1 MHSRIAY
8 HAPHPERSRSC
19 GPILSAAP
27 EKEAKIHFPFY
38 LRFGAFSLHPHLPF
52 ELLAYAVGFLAF
64 RRLRGATGDS
74 VSDASRWTVITAAVA
89 GAALGSRILY
99 WFEDPALTFAHWR
112 NPAYLLGGKTIVGA
126 LIGGLFAVEWA
137 KRRIGETHSTGDLFA
152 APLALGIAIGRIGC
166 FLTGLSDDTYGVPTA
181 LPWGVDF
188 GDGIRRH
195 PTQLYESIF
204 ALALFLFLLR
214 VLKRPHRQ
222 GDVFKAFMVAYLGW
236 RLAIDFLKPEVRI
249 GIFSGIQWAC
259 AAMFVYYSRDILR
272 WLSGPKTLETES
284 TLDALPSASS
294 HDVRQA

>member
-1 MHSRIAY
+1 V
-8 HAPHPERSRSC
+8 
-19 GPILSAAP
+19 
-27 EKEAKIHFPFY
+27 
-38 LRFGAFSLHPHLPF
+38 FSLHPHLPF
-52 ELLAYAVGFLAF
+52 ELLAYVVGFLAF
-64 RRLRGATGDS
+64 RRLRGAAGDS

-89 GAALGSRILY
+89 GAALGSRVLY

-137 KRRIGETHSTGDLFA
+137 KCRIGETHSTGDLFA

-166 FLTGLSDDTYGVPTA
+166 FLTGLSDDTYGVPTS

-195 PTQLYESIF
+195 PTQLYESLF
-204 ALALFLFLLR
+204 ALALFFFLLR
-214 VLKRPHRQ
+214 MLKRPHRE

-249 GIFSGIQWAC
+249 GPLSGIQWAC
-259 AAMFVYYSRDILR
+259 AGMFIYYHRDIWR
-272 WLSGPKTLETES
+272 WISGAKATGSGQEIETLSK
-284 TLDALPSASS
+284 A
-294 HDVRQA
+294 